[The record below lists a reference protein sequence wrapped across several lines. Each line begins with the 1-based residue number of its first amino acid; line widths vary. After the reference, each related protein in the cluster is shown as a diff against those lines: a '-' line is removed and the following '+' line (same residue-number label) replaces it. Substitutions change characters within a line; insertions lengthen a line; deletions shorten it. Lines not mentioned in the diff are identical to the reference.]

1 MSVSQLLPPP
11 ATPSGTSPAD
21 LGTGG
26 GPSPALTIDPG
37 PVAVACDLVS
47 VGPSAPASSDSARGF
62 GFDLSAHL
70 YGRKP

>member
-11 ATPSGTSPAD
+11 APTVPSPAD
-21 LGTGG
+21 RSAGG
-26 GPSPALTIDPG
+26 GPSPALTIDPR

-47 VGPSAPASSDSARGF
+47 VGPSAPAPVDSARV
-62 GFDLSAHL
+62 FDLSAHL

>member
-11 ATPSGTSPAD
+11 APTAASPAD
-21 LGTGG
+21 RSAEG
-26 GPSPALTIDPG
+26 GPPPALTIDPG

-47 VGPSAPASSDSARGF
+47 VGPSAPAPVDSARGF

>member
-1 MSVSQLLPPP
+1 MSTYEYIPPP
-11 ATPSGTSPAD
+11 APTAASPAD
-21 LGTGG
+21 RSAEG

-47 VGPSAPASSDSARGF
+47 VGPSAPAPVDSARGF